1 MFKRNK
7 NRKCNNILRD
17 IISSKEIHSIYR
29 RRVKDSIMQNEGN
42 MMQVYQEISYVI
54 SKDYDEKD
62 MDVCSRVSLAV
73 VTLMRSSANDYND
86 LEFRYHG

>member
-1 MFKRNK
+1 MFGRNK
-7 NRKCNNILRD
+7 NKRCSSILMD
-17 IISSKEIHSIYR
+17 ILTTEEMHRVYCE
-29 RRVKDSIMQNEGN
+29 RVKDSIMQNEGN

-62 MDVCSRVSLAV
+62 MDICSRVSLAV
-73 VTLMRSSANDYND
+73 VTMMRTSANNYKD